1 MNIFM
6 LKTQNADKK
15 NQMFTIKED
24 ITNLMNW
31 KTHHNSDENPLNL
44 CADLM
49 QLKEGRDA
57 TKTFPPGQ
65 DLKANGLLK
74 ILRNG
79 QLSCDTIFS

>member
-1 MNIFM
+1 M
-6 LKTQNADKK
+6 Q
-15 NQMFTIKED
+15 IKRIKCLLSNKILPISWLED
-24 ITNLMNW
+24 LP
-31 KTHHNSDENPLNL
+31 NSDENPLNL

-74 ILRNG
+74 ILRNR
-79 QLSCDTIFS
+79 